1 MMDGEIRTLKEFQK
15 WAKIQLL
22 MQDKTQRA
30 LAEEMS
36 IAYPRISEALHG
48 KKTGRRYV
56 RQIITALGGDLKNF
70 EEFLAEFDK
79 AQ

>member
-1 MMDGEIRTLKEFQK
+1 MMDGKIKTLKDFQK
-15 WAKIQLL
+15 WVKIELL

-48 KKTGRRYV
+48 KRTGRRYV
-56 RQIITALGGDLKNF
+56 RQIITALGGNLEDF
-70 EEFLAEFDK
+70 EEFLTEFDK
-79 AQ
+79 QK

>member
-1 MMDGEIRTLKEFQK
+1 MESEVKTLKEFQK

-30 LAEEMS
+30 LAEELS

-48 KKTGRRYV
+48 KRTGRRYI
-56 RQIITALGGDLKNF
+56 RQIIEKLGGNLEDF
-70 EEFLAEFDK
+70 REFLQEYDTK
-79 AQ
+79 N

>member
-1 MMDGEIRTLKEFQK
+1 MESEVRTLKEFQK

-48 KKTGRRYV
+48 KKTGIRYI
-56 RQIITALGGDLKNF
+56 RQIIEKLGGNLEDF
-70 EEFLAEFDK
+70 ETFLNEVEK
-79 AQ
+79 ER

>member
-1 MMDGEIRTLKEFQK
+1 MESEVKTLKEFQK

-48 KKTGRRYV
+48 KKTGRRYI
-56 RQIITALGGDLKNF
+56 RQIIVKLGGNLENF
-70 EEFLAEFDK
+70 ETFLQELEKED
-79 AQ
+79 